1 MTRDF
6 LPPKP
11 RSEVSGKPQATGD
24 NTGTW
29 VGGWQEKGESR
40 IGKAT
45 FGFGFSL
52 KSFISA
58 VLPAF
63 DVRFSRVAGFA
74 LSKATGISQRMADTK
89 VLCLALCIGTE
100 DGLCFNLVLS
110 WLLTPDRLVFWLLTK
125 QLCCFRNGRLLGVCA
140 SVDNCRLFV
149 GGIPKTKK
157 REEILAEMKKV
168 TDGVVDVIVYPSAA
182 DKTKNRGFAF
192 VEYESHRAAAMARRK
207 LLPGEQGW
215 GGVTMWGHHQGIQ
228 ESKEVNVAGFSA
240 IRQQFSA
247 LRQQF
252 SARHTQS
259 LEAPQHTVG
268 CGIHCSSCCN
278 TVLVIHGCPSGAW
291 DC

>member
-45 FGFGFSL
+45 FGFGSSV

-74 LSKATGISQRMADTK
+74 LSNATGISQRTADTK

-110 WLLTPDRLVFWLLTK
+110 
-125 QLCCFRNGRLLGVCA
+125 
-140 SVDNCRLFV
+140 
-149 GGIPKTKK
+149 
-157 REEILAEMKKV
+157 
-168 TDGVVDVIVYPSAA
+168 
-182 DKTKNRGFAF
+182 
-192 VEYESHRAAAMARRK
+192 
-207 LLPGEQGW
+207 
-215 GGVTMWGHHQGIQ
+215 
-228 ESKEVNVAGFSA
+228 
-240 IRQQFSA
+240 
-247 LRQQF
+247 
-252 SARHTQS
+252 
-259 LEAPQHTVG
+259 
-268 CGIHCSSCCN
+268 
-278 TVLVIHGCPSGAW
+278 
-291 DC
+291 